1 MSYISA
7 KPDFFP
13 TGEGVAF
20 LIGWNLILEYAIGTA
35 SVARG
40 YSGYLD
46 SLLNKSME
54 TALTDAM
61 PINVSHFGLK
71 GLEIAFS
78 YLCQW
83 GCHPLD

>member
-1 MSYISA
+1 M
-7 KPDFFP
+7 
-13 TGEGVAF
+13 AF

-54 TALTDAM
+54 TALTNAM
-61 PINVSHFGLK
+61 PINVSHPP
-71 GLEIAFS
+71 
-78 YLCQW
+78 YL
-83 GCHPLD
+83 PTYLPTYLRR

>member
-1 MSYISA
+1 MISI
-7 KPDFFP
+7 
-13 TGEGVAF
+13 GEGVAF

-54 TALTDAM
+54 TALTNAM
-61 PINVSHFGLK
+61 PINVRFFKLPS
-71 GLEIAFS
+71 I
-78 YLCQW
+78 
-83 GCHPLD
+83 

>member
-1 MSYISA
+1 MISI
-7 KPDFFP
+7 
-13 TGEGVAF
+13 GEGVAF

-54 TALTDAM
+54 TALTNAM
-61 PINVSHFGLK
+61 PINVRFFKSSWIKKQF
-71 GLEIAFS
+71 
-78 YLCQW
+78 LCQSKVF
-83 GCHPLD
+83 LFISMI

>member
-1 MSYISA
+1 MISI
-7 KPDFFP
+7 
-13 TGEGVAF
+13 GEGVAF

-54 TALTDAM
+54 TALTNAM
-61 PINVSHFGLK
+61 PINVRFFKS
-71 GLEIAFS
+71 S
-78 YLCQW
+78 
-83 GCHPLD
+83 